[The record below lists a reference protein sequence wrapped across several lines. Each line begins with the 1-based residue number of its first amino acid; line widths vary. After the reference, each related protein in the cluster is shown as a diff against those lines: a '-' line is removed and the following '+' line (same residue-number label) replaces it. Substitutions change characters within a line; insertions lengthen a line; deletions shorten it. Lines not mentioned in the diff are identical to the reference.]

1 MAVDADNSKRMR
13 YDLEMAFIF
22 AQIVMFRPFLHYL
35 RGMAEGKAIPLSQSR
50 YALACIKLAST
61 AILRSNEIAMQCPNV
76 RLSWDTCYTLTLS
89 VMCLI
94 FLISAHN
101 GTSQPSEAW
110 RRGAL
115 GVRLLVANQCASDCA
130 STTFK
135 VVKMV
140 VRQLSHTVDFD
151 FDDIEATTRKIC
163 EADEATVIQPI
174 FGRLN
179 VPFARVQTPM
189 TPRPA
194 APVTPGLPA
203 VFADAD
209 QTLAYAEDLPGGILF
224 TDLLNMDLLEEDL
237 NLESA
242 EAESAPH
249 HPARQRIDDIL
260 NH

>member
-1 MAVDADNSKRMR
+1 MNVNTNNSNRTR

-22 AQIVMFRPFLHYL
+22 TQIVMFRPFLHYL

-61 AILRSNEIAMQCPNV
+61 AILRSNEIATQCPNI
-76 RLSWDTCYTLTLS
+76 RLAWDTCYTLALS

-115 GVRLLVANQCASDCA
+115 GVRLLVANECASDCA
-130 STTFK
+130 STTLK
-135 VVKMV
+135 VIKMV

-151 FDDIEATTRKIC
+151 FDDIEATTQKIC
-163 EADEATVIQPI
+163 RADAVVTGQSIT
-174 FGRLN
+174 GRLN
-179 VPFARVQTPM
+179 ILFAREQTPA

-194 APVTPGLPA
+194 APLTPGLPA
-203 VFADAD
+203 LFVDAD

-237 NLESA
+237 SLDDAGA
-242 EAESAPH
+242 EPATQHA
-249 HPARQRIDDIL
+249 ARQRIEDIL